1 MGSTL
6 VANDIT
12 KVEAANSQTVH
23 TAKNH
28 DASASTAQPALSR
41 KASTPALRT
50 TRRMSRSNLASNAT
64 TAWTVGQQQTNN
76 LPSNGPSNAPSNG
89 PSEHSSQSAD
99 AKSKFMRAIGKFKH
113 KHLPQKKTGAESVA
127 SNNSPLNTPNDSE
140 HNATSDSNRSSV
152 VLPPPFHNDLSI
164 TSADLGSSAPPA
176 ISDSASVSMR
186 SYVEVAPKENSGQLQ
201 LHDIDMDDSDARR
214 NHSHDDHSAPSS
226 LRVKFKNRVHTT
238 LASFKS
244 TSSLR
249 EKARSQ
255 QAAYLTPL
263 STPISASVSA
273 PSSPL
278 DPHPSPS
285 DLTPP
290 QLRPSSA
297 YVSSSSDTTQR
308 NSMLRLSKPFWT
320 LPRVRPESSSSSGK
334 LMPWISNSR
343 RGSMTDKSSLKPHQP
358 DLDTVMIS
366 PELAPLPY
374 EQHAGGQSDDDSDSD
389 ESIDIIMPVDYKDY
403 TQFAELPLKQRKKLE
418 AAAAAGQ
425 DPTGKRS
432 SAMKRFLMAH
442 KAADDKKKAHEE
454 GHDAANHSIPQRS
467 SKKRPKDQDSI
478 EQKQQ
483 QMSNKMAK
491 SNAEEP
497 SEWRK
502 AIIKS
507 LHLGKVSKK
516 SKGSSANSPVEPLA
530 PQAEQENPHGLFQN
544 QQTIVR
550 PKRTDSISSNRSRSM
565 DTSTHPAL
573 LATTM
578 GPQGSRRET
587 LEMAIHRRRR
597 SSAVRSGAQPAYPGA
612 EDETASMHVTHT
624 FTSFTLELADVQHAQ
639 AVVNNS
645 AVPGLFNFKRVP
657 RSIQYVDT
665 NQEFKGF
672 DSDGDMSGYTGDA
685 DISMEEISLRPRT
698 PIGLRAIEG
707 RDKGK
712 HGEVAPSEYL
722 VRRRSSYGG
731 DADTDTLPELPK
743 LSARRELNRSGSG
756 GRSSSNSKSV
766 DTSGRETPKLHRRTP
781 STTTTTTTS
790 PTLVRKSSRNLLNGQ
805 ANASSSSTTEQAPSE
820 ETSGPFKAKSGS
832 RPILPALNT
841 KGLSVNRGSAA
852 AVTVANGLEVPPH
865 RFHPQHQRQLSSSA
879 HHQQQSS
886 GDTLLPNHL
895 KHFST
900 ASTLSAS
907 STLNGHN
914 PLTLQVKE
922 FDPNRDFDPETP
934 VDLKTMDFDTLLK
947 TAEREQLRAASGVG
961 AGGAGGREER
971 TLKKKKSFQFS
982 ESKFKF
988 QPMGTNDRH
997 NVENFSNGLYKS
1009 VNSATSP
1016 TTRSALSASL
1026 LASAP
1031 QQDEMMRSA
1040 RGSDASFHSTS
1051 SLGQYSINHSTL
1063 SFTKGRYGGSA
1074 GGFQPASAGRSEGHR
1089 PTSSLGHY
1097 RTPSAKSG
1105 IAFELSESAMISS
1118 GGTRTNPR
1126 SKRVMKKK
1134 TSVITLSGN
1143 VQGRREKDGMIHVTV
1158 APAADPWRAS

>member
-1 MGSTL
+1 
-6 VANDIT
+6 
-12 KVEAANSQTVH
+12 
-23 TAKNH
+23 
-28 DASASTAQPALSR
+28 
-41 KASTPALRT
+41 
-50 TRRMSRSNLASNAT
+50 
-64 TAWTVGQQQTNN
+64 
-76 LPSNGPSNAPSNG
+76 
-89 PSEHSSQSAD
+89 
-99 AKSKFMRAIGKFKH
+99 
-113 KHLPQKKTGAESVA
+113 
-127 SNNSPLNTPNDSE
+127 
-140 HNATSDSNRSSV
+140 
-152 VLPPPFHNDLSI
+152 
-164 TSADLGSSAPPA
+164 
-176 ISDSASVSMR
+176 
-186 SYVEVAPKENSGQLQ
+186 
-201 LHDIDMDDSDARR
+201 
-214 NHSHDDHSAPSS
+214 
-226 LRVKFKNRVHTT
+226 
-238 LASFKS
+238 
-244 TSSLR
+244 
-249 EKARSQ
+249 
-255 QAAYLTPL
+255 
-263 STPISASVSA
+263 
-273 PSSPL
+273 
-278 DPHPSPS
+278 
-285 DLTPP
+285 
-290 QLRPSSA
+290 
-297 YVSSSSDTTQR
+297 
-308 NSMLRLSKPFWT
+308 
-320 LPRVRPESSSSSGK
+320 
-334 LMPWISNSR
+334 
-343 RGSMTDKSSLKPHQP
+343 
-358 DLDTVMIS
+358 
-366 PELAPLPY
+366 
-374 EQHAGGQSDDDSDSD
+374 
-389 ESIDIIMPVDYKDY
+389 
-403 TQFAELPLKQRKKLE
+403 
-418 AAAAAGQ
+418 
-425 DPTGKRS
+425 
-432 SAMKRFLMAH
+432 MAH
-442 KAADDKKKAHEE
+442 KAADDKKKANEE
-454 GHDAANHSIPQRS
+454 GHDAVNHSIPQRS

-507 LHLGKVSKK
+507 LHLGKISSKK
-516 SKGSSANSPVEPLA
+516 SKGSSSNSPVEPLA

-550 PKRTDSISSNRSRSM
+550 PKRTDSISSTRSRSM

-578 GPQGSRRET
+578 GPQGGRRET

-597 SSAVRSGAQPAYPGA
+597 SSAVRSSAQAAYPGP

-657 RSIQYVDT
+657 RPMSMHYVET

-698 PIGLRAIEG
+698 PIGLRSIEG

-722 VRRRSSYGG
+722 LRRRSSYGG

-756 GRSSSNSKSV
+756 GRSSSHSKSV
-766 DTSGRETPKLHRRTP
+766 DTNGRETPKLHRRTP
-781 STTTTTTTS
+781 STTTTS
-790 PTLVRKSSRNLLNGQ
+790 STLVRKSSRNLLTA
-805 ANASSSSTTEQAPSE
+805 ANASSSSTPMEQAPSE
-820 ETSGPFKAKSGS
+820 ETGGHFKTKNGS

-841 KGLSVNRGSAA
+841 KGLSVNRGRAPSSSSTLVPSLSSPCSGTFTTLTRSPHGPCSSLGSAGA
-852 AVTVANGLEVPPH
+852 AVTIANGLEVPPH
-865 RFHPQHQRQLSSSA
+865 RFHPQHQRQLSSSSA

-886 GDTLLPNHL
+886 GDTLLPHHL

-947 TAEREQLRAASGVG
+947 TAEREQLRAASGIG
-961 AGGAGGREER
+961 AGAGGREER

-988 QPMGTNDRH
+988 QPMSANDRH

-1031 QQDEMMRSA
+1031 HQQQQHHQQDETMRSG
-1040 RGSDASFHSTS
+1040 RNSDASLHSTS

-1063 SFTKGRYGGSA
+1063 SFNNKGRYGGSA
-1074 GGFQPASAGRSEGHR
+1074 GGFQSASAGRSEGGHR

-1097 RTPSAKSG
+1097 RTPSAKSA